1 MMRLSGKVAIVT
13 GGASGIG
20 QATAILFAREGAKV
34 VVADLK
40 EVQGQETVR
49 QITAAGGEAIFVRTD
64 VRLDADV
71 RDLVAT
77 AVQRFGKLDVLYNN
91 AGIAVEGTVVET
103 SPEDWERVLDVNLA
117 SIYRGC
123 HFAIPEMI
131 RAGGGSIINT
141 ASIQGMRGFP
151 NYAAYAASKGGVIAL
166 TRQVAIDYARHK
178 IRVNCI
184 CPGTIM
190 TPMNEEILARV
201 PDPEGLRKAW
211 ADSHPIGRFG
221 LPEDVAYAALYLAS
235 DESSFVTGI
244 ELVVDGGFTAR
255 GI

>member
-1 MMRLSGKVAIVT
+1 MRLSGKVAIVT

-49 QITAAGGEAIFVRTD
+49 QITAAGGEEIFVRTD

-201 PDPEGLRKAW
+201 PDP
-211 ADSHPIGRFG
+211 
-221 LPEDVAYAALYLAS
+221 
-235 DESSFVTGI
+235 
-244 ELVVDGGFTAR
+244 
-255 GI
+255 

>member
-1 MMRLSGKVAIVT
+1 MRLSGKVAIVT

-131 RAGGGSIINT
+131 ALAAARSSTPPPSRGCAASRTTPPTPPPRAG
-141 ASIQGMRGFP
+141 
-151 NYAAYAASKGGVIAL
+151 
-166 TRQVAIDYARHK
+166 
-178 IRVNCI
+178 
-184 CPGTIM
+184 
-190 TPMNEEILARV
+190 
-201 PDPEGLRKAW
+201 
-211 ADSHPIGRFG
+211 
-221 LPEDVAYAALYLAS
+221 
-235 DESSFVTGI
+235 
-244 ELVVDGGFTAR
+244 
-255 GI
+255 